1 MKRKIIILVLL
12 IIAILATS
20 CSSSVKLTE
29 KDKEFISKYYT
40 EYESEL
46 FDTENI
52 VLSFAAMSDLHIGG
66 KNQPEKLAKAINL
79 LNKRVKPGL
88 DALLFAGDLT
98 DLTGYKVQ
106 EDEIKIFKKVIDE
119 NRDKNTSILYVL
131 GNHDENS
138 EVSMSPSFYRIFG
151 ESFYNADVL
160 DKEEIFSG
168 RHHWIVNGY
177 HFLGADFDWSSDD
190 YVGKNLEWIDTKLKE
205 ITEKEPNKPVF
216 VTVHAPRSNV
226 DKTLSKYPQVILLT
240 GHTHLPLNSDRAI
253 KQTTYTHLHCGGMYY
268 YRQYTVDG
276 KLMEELGEIHNF
288 MQGYLVEVDKN
299 QNVRVIRMD
308 FYHEKAYEP
317 VWIIPAPK
325 EDKSHLLYTEVLKD
339 KSKRPYFEDTEIDLS
354 DSLTYTFIGRFKTA
368 KTESTNPIELYEIT
382 LWQTDKVETKYI
394 STYYAITEIDDFP
407 DEYEFRFINVDAD
420 THAVSISAY
429 DCHGSSSNNI
439 LYNKG
444 LYFVDIRSNV
454 PGNANIKAYKQGEK
468 VRVRITPPA
477 GYSIKNITAEGI
489 ELDDSMSFDMPDNNV
504 IINVTYSKR

>member
-168 RHHWIVNGY
+168 RHHWIVNG
-177 HFLGADFDWSSDD
+177 
-190 YVGKNLEWIDTKLKE
+190 
-205 ITEKEPNKPVF
+205 
-216 VTVHAPRSNV
+216 
-226 DKTLSKYPQVILLT
+226 
-240 GHTHLPLNSDRAI
+240 
-253 KQTTYTHLHCGGMYY
+253 
-268 YRQYTVDG
+268 
-276 KLMEELGEIHNF
+276 
-288 MQGYLVEVDKN
+288 
-299 QNVRVIRMD
+299 
-308 FYHEKAYEP
+308 
-317 VWIIPAPK
+317 
-325 EDKSHLLYTEVLKD
+325 
-339 KSKRPYFEDTEIDLS
+339 
-354 DSLTYTFIGRFKTA
+354 
-368 KTESTNPIELYEIT
+368 
-382 LWQTDKVETKYI
+382 
-394 STYYAITEIDDFP
+394 
-407 DEYEFRFINVDAD
+407 
-420 THAVSISAY
+420 
-429 DCHGSSSNNI
+429 
-439 LYNKG
+439 
-444 LYFVDIRSNV
+444 
-454 PGNANIKAYKQGEK
+454 
-468 VRVRITPPA
+468 
-477 GYSIKNITAEGI
+477 
-489 ELDDSMSFDMPDNNV
+489 
-504 IINVTYSKR
+504 

>member
-1 MKRKIIILVLL
+1 M
-12 IIAILATS
+12 
-20 CSSSVKLTE
+20 
-29 KDKEFISKYYT
+29 
-40 EYESEL
+40 
-46 FDTENI
+46 
-52 VLSFAAMSDLHIGG
+52 
-66 KNQPEKLAKAINL
+66 

-253 KQTTYTHLHCGGMYY
+253 KQTTYTHRIAVVCIT
-268 YRQYTVDG
+268 TVT
-276 KLMEELGEIHNF
+276 I
-288 MQGYLVEVDKN
+288 
-299 QNVRVIRMD
+299 
-308 FYHEKAYEP
+308 
-317 VWIIPAPK
+317 
-325 EDKSHLLYTEVLKD
+325 
-339 KSKRPYFEDTEIDLS
+339 
-354 DSLTYTFIGRFKTA
+354 
-368 KTESTNPIELYEIT
+368 
-382 LWQTDKVETKYI
+382 
-394 STYYAITEIDDFP
+394 
-407 DEYEFRFINVDAD
+407 
-420 THAVSISAY
+420 
-429 DCHGSSSNNI
+429 C
-439 LYNKG
+439 
-444 LYFVDIRSNV
+444 
-454 PGNANIKAYKQGEK
+454 
-468 VRVRITPPA
+468 
-477 GYSIKNITAEGI
+477 
-489 ELDDSMSFDMPDNNV
+489 
-504 IINVTYSKR
+504 